1 MVLDDVAHRAGSFV
15 VSAAVL
21 DSNLLRDRDLHRV
34 DQVGVPYRLEN
45 RVGKAKSKDV
55 LDGLFAEVVV
65 DPEDGVLGKCLLQR
79 LGQLTRRLQVRS
91 KRFLHDDAVEP
102 SAGRQAGRLN
112 LHRDQRIR
120 RRRGGAVE
128 DSVTGNVPR
137 VVEFLQLLRQSLEVF
152 LLAEIDVDVRH
163 GGEKRFQDAV
173 VDRLGPR
180 ELMDLLRGVL
190 AERIV
195 GQIGHRRADNRK
207 TRGQRA
213 LLGEV
218 VQSGQELA
226 ATEITGGSE
235 YDHDGRIGDPVVVET
250 LG

>member
-1 MVLDDVAHRAGSFV
+1 M
-15 VSAAVL
+15 
-21 DSNLLRDRDLHRV
+21 
-34 DQVGVPYRLEN
+34 
-45 RVGKAKSKDV
+45 
-55 LDGLFAEVVV
+55 
-65 DPEDGVLGKCLLQR
+65 
-79 LGQLTRRLQVRS
+79 
-91 KRFLHDDAVEP
+91 
-102 SAGRQAGRLN
+102 
-112 LHRDQRIR
+112 
-120 RRRGGAVE
+120 
-128 DSVTGNVPR
+128 PR
-137 VVEFLQLLRQSLEVF
+137 VVEFLQLLHQSLEVF

-190 AERIV
+190 AERV
-195 GQIGHRRADNRK
+195 VAHIGHRRADDRK